1 MSEYFE
7 YYRSGK
13 EGFMAIRT
21 KQNYPPHFHQNIE
34 LCILLSGEQHL
45 CVGEREIHATAPS
58 ITVID
63 SYTVHSYDK
72 GDGDYLALIIPY
84 DMLTEFNL
92 LRKGKAF
99 EKIYIQDAELVN
111 DIADIVNKY
120 LQGSGDAYLLSSGAN
135 LVMSIILGHCKLV
148 DAENKGEGELINR
161 ILTYAQ
167 QSYRENITLKSVSHA
182 LGYAEGHLSRVF
194 HKYVNESFPS
204 YVNRLRLEYVQ
215 NHLDEGENVTKL
227 IFDAG
232 FRSIQTYYRTK
243 QLHKGDTK

>member
-13 EGFMAIRT
+13 EGFMALRT

-45 CVGEREIHATAPS
+45 RVGGKEIHAHAPS

-72 GDGDYLALIIPY
+72 GEGDYIALIIPY
-84 DMLTEFNL
+84 DMLSEFNL
-92 LRKGKAF
+92 LRKGKALG
-99 EKIYIQDAELVN
+99 KIYIQDAELVN
-111 DIADIVNKY
+111 DVASIVNKY
-120 LQGSGDAYLLSSGAN
+120 LQTSSDYYRLSSGAN
-135 LVMSIILGHCKLV
+135 LVMSIILGHCGLV
-148 DAENKGEGELINR
+148 DAEIKGEGELINR

-167 QSYRENITLKSVSHA
+167 QSYRENITLKSASLA
-182 LGYAEGHLSRVF
+182 LGYAEEHLSRVF
-194 HKYVNESFPS
+194 HKYVNDSFPC

-215 NHLDEGENVTKL
+215 NNIDKGENVTKL

-243 QLHKGDTK
+243 HLNKGDKA

>member
-13 EGFMAIRT
+13 KGFMALRT
-21 KQNYPPHFHQNIE
+21 RQNYPPHFHQNIE

-45 CVGEREIHATAPS
+45 RVGGKEIHATAPS
-58 ITVID
+58 ITVFD

-72 GDGDYLALIIPY
+72 GDGDYIALIIPY
-84 DMLTEFNL
+84 DMLAKFNL
-92 LRKGKAF
+92 LRKGKVF

-111 DIADIVNKY
+111 DVTNIVNKY
-120 LQGSGDAYLLSSGAN
+120 LHNNSDDYLLSSGAN
-135 LVMSIILGHCKLV
+135 LVMSIILEHCKLI
-148 DAENKGEGELINR
+148 DAENKGEDELINR
-161 ILTYAQ
+161 MLTYIQ
-167 QSYRENITLKSVSHA
+167 NNYKENISLKSASRA

-194 HKYVNESFPS
+194 HKYISESFPY

-215 NHLDEGENVTKL
+215 SRLDGEQNVTKL

-232 FRSIQTYYRTK
+232 FRSVQTYYRTK
-243 QLHKGDTK
+243 NRE